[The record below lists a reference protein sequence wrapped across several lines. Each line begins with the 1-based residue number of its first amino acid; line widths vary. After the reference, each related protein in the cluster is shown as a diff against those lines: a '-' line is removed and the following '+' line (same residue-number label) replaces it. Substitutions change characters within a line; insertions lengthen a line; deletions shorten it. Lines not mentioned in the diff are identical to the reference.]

1 MKELE
6 NIDNINIDDLYNK
19 VVTLIENAKKNV
31 AAKVNNEMTLLYWN
45 IGKDITDNVLNNKKA
60 EYGKAVI
67 KKLSQRL
74 TIEYGKGYGRANL
87 FRMLK
92 LYEYFTDFEKFST
105 LSRKLSWSHFV
116 ELLQVQDKI
125 KREFYA
131 IMCSNEYWSVRTLR
145 ERIASALF
153 ERTGISKKPEE
164 TIMKDLQL
172 LSKKNKMT
180 TNLFFRDPY
189 ILDFLDLKDTYSEKD
204 LENAIISELEKFIL
218 EMGNDF
224 AFLARQKRITVDGE
238 DYYIDLLFYHRKM
251 KRLVVIEL
259 KLDKFR
265 PEHKG
270 QVELYLKWLDKYEKA
285 EGEEAPIAIILCA
298 TKSDMMTQLL
308 ELDNSE
314 IHVAQ
319 YLTEYVPKEII
330 SNSIRIITLFL
341 HIIIVQAINKGC
353 MILW

>member
-1 MKELE
+1 MKNL
-6 NIDNINIDDLYNK
+6 DTVNIDDLYK
-19 VVTLIENAKKNV
+19 RIVALIENAKSNV
-31 AAKVNNEMTLLYWN
+31 AIKINNEMTILYWS
-45 IGKDITDNVLNNKKA
+45 IGKDITENVLNNQKA
-60 EYGKAVI
+60 EYGKSVI

-74 TIEYGKGYGRANL
+74 VSEYGRGYGERNI
-87 FRMLK
+87 FRMIK
-92 LYEYFTDFEKFST
+92 FYDYFKDFEILST
-105 LSRKLSWSHFV
+105 LSAKLSWSHFV
-116 ELLQVQDKI
+116 ELLQIQDNI

-131 IMCSNEYWSVRTLR
+131 TMCSNEFWSVRTLR
-145 ERIASALF
+145 ERIGSALF
-153 ERTGISKKPEE
+153 ERTAISKKPEQ
-164 TIMKDLQL
+164 TIINDLQL
-172 LSKKNKMT
+172 LNQENKMT

-224 AFLARQKRITVDGE
+224 AFLARQKRITIDGE

-270 QVELYLKWLDKYEKA
+270 QVELYLKWLDKFEKA
-285 EGEEAPIAIILCA
+285 DGEESPIAIILCA
-298 TKSDMMTQLL
+298 TKSDMMAELL
-308 ELDNSE
+308 ELDNSG

-319 YLTEYVPKEII
+319 YLTEYVPKEILEQKFI
-330 SNSIRIITLFL
+330 DSIEKAKIQLEQRKNID
-341 HIIIVQAINKGC
+341 NE
-353 MILW
+353 

>member
-1 MKELE
+1 MNELE
-6 NIDNINIDDLYNK
+6 NVDNINIDDLYNRI
-19 VVTLIENAKKNV
+19 VTLIENAKRNV
-31 AAKVNNEMTLLYWN
+31 ATKVNDEMTLLYWN
-45 IGKDITDNVLNNKKA
+45 IGKDITDNILNNQKA

-67 KKLSQRL
+67 KKLSQKL
-74 TIEYGKGYGRANL
+74 TIEYGRGYSRANL

-92 LYEYFTDFEKFST
+92 FYEYFTDFEKFST

-131 IMCSNEYWSVRTLR
+131 TMCANEYWSVRTLR
-145 ERIASALF
+145 ERIGSALF
-153 ERTGISKKPEE
+153 ERTTISKKPEE
-164 TIMKDLQL
+164 TIINDLQL
-172 LSKKNKMT
+172 LSSENKMT

-224 AFLARQKRITVDGE
+224 AFLARQKRITIDGE

-270 QVELYLKWLDKYEKA
+270 QVELYLKWLDKYERA
-285 EGEEAPIAIILCA
+285 EGEESPIAIILCA
-298 TKSDMMTQLL
+298 TKSDMMAQLL
-308 ELDNSE
+308 ELDNSG

-330 SNSIRIITLFL
+330 EKKFLDSIEKAKIQLEQRKNL
-341 HIIIVQAINKGC
+341 KDKEE
-353 MILW
+353 